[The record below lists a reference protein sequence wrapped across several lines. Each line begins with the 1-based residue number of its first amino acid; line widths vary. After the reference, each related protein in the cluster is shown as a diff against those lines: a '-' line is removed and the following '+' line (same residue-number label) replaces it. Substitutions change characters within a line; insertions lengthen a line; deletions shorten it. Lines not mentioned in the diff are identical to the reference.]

1 MTISETMDRQAMSA
15 EAAHQLW
22 GSQRVPMTDGMTV
35 EGIAL
40 GDAVIELRSA
50 LDAAEAGDA
59 QSAMERAARAI
70 EVLSEAPDVE

>member
-1 MTISETMDRQAMSA
+1 MTN
-15 EAAHQLW
+15 
-22 GSQRVPMTDGMTV
+22 GMTV

-50 LDAAEAGDA
+50 LEAAEAGDA